1 MRQLISET
9 IHDWRHDIRR
19 PNQASYSQHV
29 QWLLGSLAIGIEQEG
44 YRLSP
49 GFMAEAFVKIM
60 QNVREGDFNE
70 LESFAEELFM
80 QGVAKDIGRQ
90 LNKGWEKA
98 CKRCGADQPQDAVH
112 CLNCGYLR

>member
-9 IHDWRHDIRR
+9 IRDWRHDIRR

-44 YRLSP
+44 YRLAP
-49 GFMAEAFVKIM
+49 GFMAEAFVKTM

-70 LESFAEELFM
+70 LEAFAEELFM
-80 QGVAKDIGRQ
+80 QGVAEDVGRQ
-90 LNKGWEKA
+90 LGD
-98 CKRCGADQPQDAVH
+98 GI
-112 CLNCGYLR
+112 